1 MMYCIDASVLIAV
14 FDESDIFHET
24 SLQMFEFIIQ
34 TEMDIIMPAFAL
46 VEIAGAL
53 VRKGYEH
60 DDVAKYLD
68 YLRNIRNI
76 EFILLTNELCELAI
90 NIALQLKVK
99 GSDSIYIAVSSFYD
113 LTLISYDNQQRDRGK
128 KMIDTTTPES
138 IMLSRE

>member
-53 VRKGYEH
+53 VRKGYEY

>member
-1 MMYCIDASVLIAV
+1 MYCIDASVLIAV

-34 TEMDIIMPAFAL
+34 TEIDVIMPAFAL

-60 DDVAKYLD
+60 GDVAKYLD
-68 YLRNIRNI
+68 YLRGCRNI

-99 GSDSIYIAVSSFYD
+99 GSDSIYIAVSSFYN
-113 LTLISYDNQQRDRGK
+113 LTLVSYDNQQRDRGK